1 MGLHFFSW
9 IIEKNILTSPI
20 KAGNRASNS
29 WAWCFTSRKALFL
42 RPEAPRHSGR
52 MGLRRLGRGASP
64 SAKPCSF
71 VRRHHATRVEWVF
84 GGWDVVLHLP
94 QSLVPSS
101 GGTTPLGPNGSSAVG
116 TWCFTSRKA
125 LFLRPEAPRH
135 SERIRAVP
143 GSVDSPESVNKN
155 PPSKLTFEGGFLFS
169 IRLSRLLSHC
179 FFSPQS
185 WQCSIRCIRRSPRAQ
200 TRLPFSSAQSSGA
213 SSKLTRLRAAS

>member
-29 WAWCFTSRKALFL
+29 W
-42 RPEAPRHSGR
+42 G
-52 MGLRRLGRGASP
+52 
-64 SAKPCSF
+64 
-71 VRRHHATRVEWVF
+71 
-84 GGWDVVLHLP
+84 VVLHLP
-94 QSLVPSS
+94 QSLISSS
-101 GGTTPLGPNGSSAVG
+101 GGTTPFGPIGPSAVG

-155 PPSKLTFEGGFLFS
+155 PPSKRTFEGGFLFYHFIRLLRLHANLPILPCGQDS
-169 IRLSRLLSHC
+169 RSAAFASFAGRHPGAAFPAPELSSLLRSSLVLTRLSRLLSHC

-200 TRLPFSSAQSSGA
+200 TRLRFSSAQSSGA